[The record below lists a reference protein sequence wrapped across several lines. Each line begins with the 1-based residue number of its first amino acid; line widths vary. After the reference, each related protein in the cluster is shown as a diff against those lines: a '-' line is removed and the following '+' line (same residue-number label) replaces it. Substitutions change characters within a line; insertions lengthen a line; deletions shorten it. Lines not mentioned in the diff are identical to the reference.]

1 MATWGGYEVPGAIN
15 ALSPLRGRQR
25 QPELPDEWNFPGPF
39 DNAEPD
45 YTPKPGQKGYDPRQQ
60 VAQNALAGLPGYVDP
75 TAGVNG
81 VGNAL
86 GINPNRNMTAANTAM
101 RLTPQEM
108 ALYQHHLD
116 NLQKGGVQNPNGS
129 TSTLYQLS
137 FDENGKTYNIPT
149 IYGNTKLSPDD
160 AIAFAR
166 KIGLDKF
173 PSYGSGFQAENR
185 YQRMHNYLERDTDE
199 REGGR

>member
-1 MATWGGYEVPGAIN
+1 MSDYN
-15 ALSPLRGRQR
+15 AL
-25 QPELPDEWNFPGPF
+25 
-39 DNAEPD
+39 
-45 YTPKPGQKGYDPRQQ
+45 T
-60 VAQNALAGLPGYVDP
+60 GLPNYAAP

-86 GINPNRNMTAANTAM
+86 GVYPNRNMRSANSAM

-116 NLQKGGVQNPNGS
+116 NLQKGGVQNPDGS

-137 FDENGKTYNIPT
+137 FDSGGRTYNVPT

-160 AIAFAR
+160 AIALAH
-166 KIGLDKF
+166 KIGLERF
-173 PSYGSGFQAENR
+173 PSYGSGFEAENR
-185 YQRMHNYLERDTDE
+185 YNKMHGYLERDTGNALAP
-199 REGGR
+199 RAR